1 MSLPSKA
8 IEAVIRE
15 MGQNYSDALDWI
27 LLQDEECID
36 NISEL
41 MESYQ
46 KTRNQFHK
54 AILVILVERMNDEFV
69 FDRVTVKSYDQLE
82 TMSQKLGI

>member
-1 MSLPSKA
+1 MPSKA
-8 IEAVIRE
+8 VEDAIRS
-15 MGQNYSDALDWI
+15 MGRNYSDALDWI
-27 LLQDEECID
+27 LLQDEESID

-82 TMSQKLGI
+82 IMSQKLGI

>member
-1 MSLPSKA
+1 MSMPCKA
-8 IEAVIRE
+8 VEDAIRS

-27 LLQDEECID
+27 LLQDEESID

-54 AILVILVERMNDEFV
+54 AILVILVERINDEFV